1 MTVASSYVTSYVKQ
15 AMAPLDSFSF
25 ISINFYKIKIVD
37 FCGIRTWN
45 VGVEGK
51 YTDRLTTIAQMNISD
66 KAIYRLVRVKCKAIY
81 IWHLKTNVELNF
93 WPFEGIFKEKLI
105 IISNA

>member
-51 YTDRLTTIAQMNISD
+51 
-66 KAIYRLVRVKCKAIY
+66 
-81 IWHLKTNVELNF
+81 
-93 WPFEGIFKEKLI
+93 
-105 IISNA
+105 

>member
-1 MTVASSYVTSYVKQ
+1 MTVSSSYVTSYVKQ
-15 AMAPLDSFSF
+15 DMAPLDSFSF

-51 YTDRLTTIAQMNISD
+51 
-66 KAIYRLVRVKCKAIY
+66 
-81 IWHLKTNVELNF
+81 
-93 WPFEGIFKEKLI
+93 
-105 IISNA
+105 